1 MAIAQ
6 IDPWKHA
13 TETISKQ
20 TDSKNNIAQSPLN
33 NSPRVISRNRL
44 RQFRAIPQKIV
55 SWEFPNLVVSNL
67 VVCNFYTLL
76 PLFALFCALWRSFAP
91 FGVLLR
97 SFADLRLHSFA
108 LFLEKVQ
115 GATRL
120 GATGLRAS
128 ERKSASERV
137 SERTSENL
145 SKISENLSK
154 NSENL

>member
-1 MAIAQ
+1 MHVLFLISTPEIGESKRIFDLASQNIPIAE
-6 IDPWKHA
+6 K
-13 TETISKQ
+13 
-20 TDSKNNIAQSPLN
+20 
-33 NSPRVISRNRL
+33 
-44 RQFRAIPQKIV
+44 
-55 SWEFPNLVVSNL
+55 
-67 VVCNFYTLL
+67 
-76 PLFALFCALWRSFAP
+76 ALGFQ
-91 FGVLLR
+91 
-97 SFADLRLHSFA
+97 
-108 LFLEKVQ
+108 LEKVQ